1 MKTRANVIIAGRYFA
16 RQGVASSDPRNAAL
30 AQLLWQNATVS
41 QTWLDEQLGMRS
53 AANVSQAPKQRCS
66 GPARAVLIGSVTP

>member
-1 MKTRANVIIAGRYFA
+1 MKTRANVIFAGRYFA
-16 RQGVASSDPRNAAL
+16 RQGVANSDPRNAAL

-53 AANVSQAPKQRCS
+53 AANVSQAPKRQATMQRPS
-66 GPARAVLIGSVTP
+66 AGSADW